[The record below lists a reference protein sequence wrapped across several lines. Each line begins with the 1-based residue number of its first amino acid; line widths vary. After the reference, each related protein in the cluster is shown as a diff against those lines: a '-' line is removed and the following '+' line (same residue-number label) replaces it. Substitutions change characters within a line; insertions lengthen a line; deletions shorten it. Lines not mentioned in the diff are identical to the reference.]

1 MMNAKHIHAN
11 TNTCP
16 TGYRTVTFRVEWGLM
31 CLYCDAGR
39 YQDAPDGHTEQH
51 CKNCPLGYWGRAD
64 ADSRCE
70 KCSYGTYSGERATKC
85 ENCQT
90 GQYQDQKTQSSCKSC
105 APGFVVND
113 QQTACMQIN
122 SIERISNQSVSDAT
136 SCTNHGTAG
145 LILLVFAIVG
155 VS

>member
-1 MMNAKHIHAN
+1 MKIVFISLLLLRMMNAKHIHAN

-16 TGYRTVTFRVEWGLM
+16 TGYRTVKFRVEWGLM

-90 GQYQDQKTQSSCKSC
+90 GQYQDQ
-105 APGFVVND
+105 N
-113 QQTACMQIN
+113 TA
-122 SIERISNQSVSDAT
+122 
-136 SCTNHGTAG
+136 
-145 LILLVFAIVG
+145 
-155 VS
+155 